1 MISDKQFWQLLGITA
16 IVYLMGMNVNVMDI
30 DAAQYAAMSREMM
43 ESGSYL
49 QVYEQG
55 HDYLDKPP
63 LVFWLAAMSMK
74 VFGVGNFAFKF
85 PSFLFALLAIYATYR
100 FTQLFYNETTA
111 KLAAL
116 VLATSQALFLI
127 TNDCRTD
134 TLLMG
139 CVAFTFWQLAAAFQT
154 SKWQHFLLGFV
165 GIGFGM
171 LAKGP
176 VALIIP
182 ALGFSA
188 HFILKK
194 EYKNFLRIEYL
205 WGLMVVS
212 LILLPMCIGL
222 YQQFDLHPEKIIDGK
237 TGTSGLRFYFWTQSF
252 GRITGENK
260 WHNAVYFTYLFEMMF
275 WSFAP
280 WIVYFIGGFVTSLL
294 NCFQKMPHL
303 LGAENSEYITLGG
316 FILGYVSL
324 ATSNYQLPH
333 YIFVVY
339 PLAAVIT
346 ARFLN
351 VVLFDNKDWIGS
363 KIINGL
369 YWVLVVAMWALPF
382 LVMLFVF
389 PAGNLP
395 LSIMAFFMT
404 LFIIS
409 TVQKNQILF
418 SLITTVLTINL
429 FASLYFYRQLLKYQE
444 GSEVGRVIHKSE
456 IEKDKFFTYKYPLTH
471 SLHFYAQRIVQQKDS
486 VNQVKIGDWL
496 LTDEKGL
503 AELQAA
509 NWEMQYIET
518 GNTFPVSNM
527 TPQFLNAQ
535 TRPETVGQYFLVS
548 ITGILD
554 IENINLDPIMEDI
567 EEEDNES
574 IDQ

>member
-1 MISDKQFWQLLGITA
+1 MMSDKQFWQILGFTA
-16 IVYLMGMNVNVMDI
+16 IVYVMGMGVNIMDI
-30 DAAQYAAMSREMM
+30 DAAQYASMSREMLH
-43 ESGSYL
+43 SGSYL

-63 LVFWLAAMSMK
+63 LVFWLAALSMK
-74 VFGVGNFAFKF
+74 IFGVGNFGFKF
-85 PSFLFALLAIYATYR
+85 PSFLFALLAVYSTYR
-100 FTQLFYNETTA
+100 FAQVFYNETTA
-111 KLAAL
+111 KIAAL

-154 SKWQHFLLGFV
+154 EKWQHFLLGFIGV
-165 GIGFGM
+165 GFGM

-188 HFILKK
+188 HLIFKK
-194 EYKNFLRIEYL
+194 QYSNFLRVEYL
-205 WGLMVVS
+205 WGLVVVG

-222 YQQFDLHPEKIIDGK
+222 YQQFDLHPEKVIDGK

-280 WIVYFIGGFVTSLL
+280 WILYFIGGLVASVVSAFNKSVR
-294 NCFQKMPHL
+294 F
-303 LGAENSEYITLGG
+303 LGSDNPEYITLGG
-316 FILGYVSL
+316 FVLGYVSL
-324 ATSNYQLPH
+324 GTSNYQLPH

-351 VVLFDNKDWIGS
+351 AVLIEQKEWIGS
-363 KIINGL
+363 KIFNGL
-369 YWVLVVAMWALPF
+369 YWVLIIAMWTLPF

-389 PAGNLP
+389 PTGDLP
-395 LSIMAFFMT
+395 LSIMAFFMA

-409 TVQKNQILF
+409 SFHKKQILF
-418 SLITTVLTINL
+418 SLISTALTINL

-444 GSEVGRVIHKSE
+444 GSEVGRVIHRNKIAE
-456 IEKDKFFTYKYPLTH
+456 DKFFTYKYPLTH
-471 SLHFYAQRIVQQKDS
+471 SLHFYAQRNVEQKDS
-486 VNQVKIGDWL
+486 AHQVKIGDWL

-509 NWEMQYIET
+509 NWDIQYIET

-527 TPQFLNAQ
+527 TPQFLKAD
-535 TRPETVGQYFLVS
+535 TRPETVGQYFLVT
-548 ITGILD
+548 ITGVVN
-554 IENINLDPIMEDI
+554 IENINLDPIMEDL
-567 EEEDNES
+567 EEDEEPS
-574 IDQ
+574 TQ